1 MNLMQALFARAENL
15 IAAVRNKAG
24 SLADLQDDAKRL
36 RTRAL
41 LIAQR
46 NNDEANDI
54 ENEIARLEAEADRLD
69 VEADEANLIAV
80 AMRRLVGA

>member
-54 ENEIARLEAEADRLD
+54 ENDIARLEAEADRLD